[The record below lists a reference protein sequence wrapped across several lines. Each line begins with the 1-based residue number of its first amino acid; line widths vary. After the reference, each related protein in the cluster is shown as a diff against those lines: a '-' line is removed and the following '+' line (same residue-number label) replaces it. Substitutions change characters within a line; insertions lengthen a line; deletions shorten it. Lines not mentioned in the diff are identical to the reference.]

1 MSNKLMTLISNP
13 KLSTL
18 NKTNF
23 SKKIHQQTYTIKP
36 KDSANKHKQE
46 SSNLIS
52 KYPFFMLM
60 STWMTLKNKESSFI
74 KKTIQL
80 IWQNNSVKNI
90 NLEFKW
96 YKDSKKC

>member
-1 MSNKLMTLISNP
+1 MNNKLMTLTSKP

-18 NKTNF
+18 NKINSLKKTN
-23 SKKIHQQTYTIKP
+23 HQTHTIKL

-60 STWMTLKNKESSFI
+60 SIWMTLKNKESSFI

-80 IWQNNSVKNI
+80 IWQNNSAKNI
-90 NLEFKW
+90 NLESKW